1 MKQYP
6 GYTLVKREDC
16 PEQHGT
22 LTVLTHDVSGAAV
35 LLVEND
41 DDNKAFG
48 IGFGTFPS
56 DDTGVFHILEHSV
69 LAGSEKYPVT
79 SPFLQLLKSSMASFL
94 NAMTFPDKTVYP
106 FATPNETDFK
116 NLMDVY
122 LNAVFCPLAMVDK
135 GVFEQEG
142 WHRDEDGTV
151 SGVVYNEMQGALATP
166 DAQLQNALSRAMFPD
181 TAYGFVSGGDPAS
194 IPALTYEKYVRVYRR
209 HYSADNCCITLY
221 GKMDMA
227 EKLAFLDEQYLSR
240 MPKSASRPRLTVQD
254 EQVGVKRNIPYYTEK
269 PEPDEAQCVLAWYT
283 GAFSDRERQLG
294 VEILLDALLGT
305 NQAPLKAALLEEKLG
320 ADIDVGFDDSTL
332 QPTLELVLRGATEE
346 SAGKFA
352 AAVRKAVGGILE
364 KGIPEE
370 LLMASLNSTEFAS
383 LERPGSI
390 PDGVLDAINASTGW
404 LHTGDPAL
412 LLHTN
417 ALFASLR
424 EKLEQ
429 GWFNELLR
437 ELFAPAPVEIIQ
449 VPTLPKKEEEGRAAR
464 TDGKLVLDHPLT
476 AADLGEGKKQTPG
489 SKELLAGAELLH
501 HPSAGNTYLYLYYD
515 LGGMAPEDM
524 SCLHL
529 LTDVMDELD
538 TEKHTAQE
546 LNTLRNTWL
555 GSSGAWMDC
564 WTGRQ
569 EGRPCHAKLIVGMSM
584 LERSLEKAVELGSE
598 WLYETKFSG
607 QQAEAAM
614 ERVASQQK
622 LLMEQKFLR
631 EGHAFA
637 AMRAAAHFSVE
648 SALSERCNGV
658 SYYHYICELLEK
670 ADWTAL
676 GKKMEELWKSV
687 LKKNALTVSLHGSDA
702 ALDTL
707 KKLLPGSA
715 FAAEKRGEAKPYTEE
730 LTAPV
735 NEAFII
741 DGGVNYDVLVW
752 PMERRLERKVLARV
766 MSYEYLW
773 HNIREVG
780 GAYGT
785 GMVTQND
792 DTEYLY
798 TYRDPHLK
806 ESYETFAKGP
816 TELAGRD
823 YTEKDMNEFIV
834 GAAAKLDTPRKPRE
848 EAASTDCKYF
858 CGITDEMTAAERK
871 SLCSVDVAALKAEAA
886 DLSARMEKG
895 VRVVFGS
902 KEAVEAAK
910 ELFDRVETL

>member
-22 LTVLTHDVSGAAV
+22 LTVLTHAVSGAAV

-41 DDNKAFG
+41 DDDKAFG

-69 LAGSEKYPVT
+69 LAGSEKYPVK

-254 EQVGVKRNIPYYTEK
+254 EQVGTKRNIPYYTER
-269 PEPDEAQCVLAWYT
+269 PEPDEAQCALAWYT

-352 AAVRKAVGGILE
+352 AAVRKAVDGILE

-464 TDGKLVLDHPLT
+464 TDDKLVLDHPLT

-489 SKELLAGAELLH
+489 SRELLAGAELLH

-529 LTDVMDELD
+529 LTDVIDELD

-598 WLYETKFSG
+598 WLYEAKFSG
-607 QQAEAAM
+607 PQAEAAM

-816 TELAGRD
+816 AELAGRD

-871 SLCSVDVAALKAEAA
+871 SLCSVDAAALKAEAA

>member
-1 MKQYP
+1 
-6 GYTLVKREDC
+6 
-16 PEQHGT
+16 
-22 LTVLTHDVSGAAV
+22 
-35 LLVEND
+35 
-41 DDNKAFG
+41 
-48 IGFGTFPS
+48 
-56 DDTGVFHILEHSV
+56 
-69 LAGSEKYPVT
+69 
-79 SPFLQLLKSSMASFL
+79 
-94 NAMTFPDKTVYP
+94 
-106 FATPNETDFK
+106 
-116 NLMDVY
+116 
-122 LNAVFCPLAMVDK
+122 
-135 GVFEQEG
+135 
-142 WHRDEDGTV
+142 
-151 SGVVYNEMQGALATP
+151 
-166 DAQLQNALSRAMFPD
+166 
-181 TAYGFVSGGDPAS
+181 
-194 IPALTYEKYVRVYRR
+194 
-209 HYSADNCCITLY
+209 
-221 GKMDMA
+221 
-227 EKLAFLDEQYLSR
+227 
-240 MPKSASRPRLTVQD
+240 
-254 EQVGVKRNIPYYTEK
+254 
-269 PEPDEAQCVLAWYT
+269 
-283 GAFSDRERQLG
+283 
-294 VEILLDALLGT
+294 
-305 NQAPLKAALLEEKLG
+305 
-320 ADIDVGFDDSTL
+320 
-332 QPTLELVLRGATEE
+332 
-346 SAGKFA
+346 
-352 AAVRKAVGGILE
+352 
-364 KGIPEE
+364 
-370 LLMASLNSTEFAS
+370 
-383 LERPGSI
+383 
-390 PDGVLDAINASTGW
+390 
-404 LHTGDPAL
+404 
-412 LLHTN
+412 
-417 ALFASLR
+417 
-424 EKLEQ
+424 
-429 GWFNELLR
+429 
-437 ELFAPAPVEIIQ
+437 
-449 VPTLPKKEEEGRAAR
+449 
-464 TDGKLVLDHPLT
+464 
-476 AADLGEGKKQTPG
+476 
-489 SKELLAGAELLH
+489 
-501 HPSAGNTYLYLYYD
+501 
-515 LGGMAPEDM
+515 MAPEDM
-524 SCLHL
+524 PCLHL

-538 TEKHTAQE
+538 TEKHTARE

-607 QQAEAAM
+607 PQAEAAM

-658 SYYHYICELLEK
+658 SYYHYLCELLEK

-687 LKKNALTVSLHGSDA
+687 LKKNALTVSLHGSDS

-792 DTEYLY
+792 GTEYLY

-816 TELAGRD
+816 AELAGRD

-848 EAASTDCKYF
+848 EAASTDGKYF

-871 SLCSVDVAALKAEAA
+871 SLCSVDAAALKAEAA

>member
-69 LAGSEKYPVT
+69 LAGSEKYPVK

-254 EQVGVKRNIPYYTEK
+254 EQVGTKRNIPYYTEK
-269 PEPDEAQCVLAWYT
+269 PEPDEAQCALAWYT

-352 AAVRKAVGGILE
+352 AAVRKAVDGILE

-449 VPTLPKKEEEGRAAR
+449 VPTLPRKEEEGRAAR
-464 TDGKLVLDHPLT
+464 TDSKLVLDHPLT

-489 SKELLAGAELLH
+489 SRELLAGVELLH

-529 LTDVMDELD
+529 LTDVIDELD

-598 WLYETKFSG
+598 WLYEAKFSG
-607 QQAEAAM
+607 PQAEAAM

-702 ALDTL
+702 GLDTL

-871 SLCSVDVAALKAEAA
+871 SLCSVDAAALKAEAA

>member
-69 LAGSEKYPVT
+69 LAGSEKYPVK

-254 EQVGVKRNIPYYTEK
+254 EQVGAKRNIPYYTEK
-269 PEPDEAQCVLAWYT
+269 PEPDEAQCALAWYT

-352 AAVRKAVGGILE
+352 AAVRKAVDGILE

-464 TDGKLVLDHPLT
+464 TDDKLVLDHPLT

-489 SKELLAGAELLH
+489 SRELLAGVELLH

-529 LTDVMDELD
+529 LTDVIDELD

-598 WLYETKFSG
+598 WLYEAKFSG
-607 QQAEAAM
+607 PQAEAAM

-658 SYYHYICELLEK
+658 SYYHYLCELLEK

-871 SLCSVDVAALKAEAA
+871 SLCSVDAAALKAEAA